1 MANPQSF
8 STFAT
13 TEASNVRDVAEDM
26 LYLDENRTVLYTLT
40 NAAKRKKNATAP
52 RIEWFEENDLGMIG
66 TVSNGTTAYA
76 SGSTGI
82 FVTDITLFGVN
93 DVVQVANAVSSAS
106 AQGEFFL
113 VSAVSGSTN
122 GTLTVTRGFAGSTAG
137 TITATNTLKIL
148 GVATTENGSIDN
160 PRVPF
165 RVNKTSGCQIFEW
178 PIQITRTGA
187 ATKVYTA
194 PQGDRADKQTLGMRR
209 QKLEI
214 ENAGVW
220 GQFSETLAAPGSRWT
235 SMGVRSIIA
244 TNVTDAGGTLTY
256 QTFLPFSRLAF
267 RFGAS
272 EKLLMAAPIVKEG
285 LDFTAGN
292 KIVQQAGATMHGV
305 QLKRY
310 LTPNGTW
317 NLATNYNMDV
327 NSDLGDEALG
337 VDLASVEWCPLVN
350 NGQNLD
356 TKIFQDY
363 DPTNPKLIKDLVF
376 TQGGWRIRHEKRHA
390 RLYDVSSYA

>member
-8 STFAT
+8 NTFAT
-13 TEASNVRDVAEDM
+13 TENSNVRDVAEDM

-40 NAAKRKKNATAP
+40 NAAKRKKNATSP

-66 TVSNGTTAYA
+66 TVSNGTVAYA

-82 FVTDITLFGVN
+82 FVQDITIFGVN
-93 DVVQVANAVSSAS
+93 DLVQVARAIGTNSQ
-106 AQGEFFL
+106 QGEFFL
-113 VSAVSGSTN
+113 VTALSGTTN
-122 GTLTVTRGFAGSTAG
+122 GTLTVTRGFAGSTAD

-148 GVATTENGSIDN
+148 GVATTENGTIDN
-160 PRVPF
+160 PRVPA

-214 ENAGVW
+214 ENAGLF
-220 GQFSETLAAPGSRWT
+220 GRFSESLASPGSRWT

-272 EKLLMAAPIVKEG
+272 EKLLIAGPIVKEG

-292 KIVQQAGATMHGV
+292 KILAQAGANVHGV

-317 NLATNYNMDV
+317 NLATNYNMDP
-327 NSDLGDEALG
+327 NSDMGDEAIG
-337 VDLASVEWCPLVN
+337 VDLASVEYCPLVN

-376 TQGGWRIRHEKRHA
+376 TQAGWRIRHEARHA
-390 RLYDVSSYA
+390 RLYDVSAYA

>member
-8 STFAT
+8 NTFV

-52 RIEWFEENDLGMIG
+52 RIEWFEENDLTMLGA
-66 TVSNGTTAYA
+66 VSNGTTAYA
-76 SGSTGI
+76 SNATGVFVADVTI
-82 FVTDITLFGVN
+82 FGIN
-93 DVVQVANAVSSAS
+93 DVVQVPKAPAAGVSTFD
-106 AQGEFFL
+106 ELLL
-113 VSAVSGSTN
+113 VTAISGTTN
-122 GTLTVTRGFAGSTAG
+122 GTLTVTRAFAGTTAD
-137 TITATNTLKIL
+137 TIGATNQLKIFN
-148 GVATTENGSIDN
+148 VATTENGSIDN
-160 PRVPF
+160 PRVPS
-165 RVNKTSGCQIFEW
+165 RSNKTSGCQIFEW
-178 PIQITRTGA
+178 PIQCTRTGA

-214 ENAGVW
+214 ENAGLF
-220 GQFSETLAAPGSRWT
+220 GRFSESLASPGSRWT

-244 TNVTDAGGTLTY
+244 TNVTDAGTTLSY
-256 QTFLPFSRLAF
+256 QTVLIFSRNAF
-267 RFGAS
+267 RYGAS
-272 EKLLMAAPIVKEG
+272 EKLLAAAPIVKEG
-285 LDFTAGN
+285 LDYTAGN
-292 KIVQQAGATMHGV
+292 KIQQQAGATMHGV

-317 NLATNYNMDV
+317 NLATNYNMD
-327 NSDLGDEALG
+327 GGMADEALG
-337 VDLASVEWCPLVN
+337 IDLASVEYCPLVN

-376 TQGGWRIRHEKRHA
+376 TQAGWRIRHEARHA
-390 RLYDVSSYA
+390 RLYNVGSYA

>member
-1 MANPQSF
+1 MAQPQSF
-8 STFAT
+8 NTFV
-13 TEASNVRDVAEDM
+13 TEASNIRDVAEDM

-52 RIEWFEENDLGMIG
+52 RIEWFEENDLGMLG
-66 TVSNGTTAYA
+66 TVSNGTTNFSSVA
-76 SGSTGI
+76 TGI

-93 DVVQVANAVSSAS
+93 DLVQVARSVNSNSQ
-106 AQGEFFL
+106 QGEFVL
-113 VSAVSGSTN
+113 VTALSGTTN
-122 GTLTVTRGFAGSTAG
+122 GTLTVTRGFAGSTAD
-137 TITATNTLKIL
+137 TIGATNTLKIL

-160 PRVPF
+160 PRVPA

-214 ENAGVW
+214 ENAGLW
-220 GQFSETLAAPGSRWT
+220 GRFSESLASPGSRWT

-272 EKLLMAAPIVKEG
+272 EKLLIAGPIVKEG
-285 LDFTAGN
+285 LDFTSGT
-292 KIVQQAGATMHGV
+292 KILTQAGATMHGV

-317 NLATNYNMDV
+317 NLATNYNMD
-327 NSDLGDEALG
+327 NSSDLGDEAIG
-337 VDLASVEWCPLVN
+337 VDLASVEYCPLVN

-376 TQGGWRIRHEKRHA
+376 TQAGWRIRHEARHA
-390 RLYDVSSYA
+390 RLYDVTSYA

>member
-8 STFAT
+8 NTFV

-40 NAAKRKKNATAP
+40 NAAKRKKNATTP

-82 FVTDITLFGVN
+82 FVTDVTLFGVN
-93 DVVQVANAVSSAS
+93 DVVQVARAVGTNSQ
-106 AQGEFFL
+106 QGEFLL
-113 VSAVSGSTN
+113 VTAVSGTTN
-122 GTLTVTRGFAGSTAG
+122 GTLTVTRAFAGSTG
-137 TITATNTLKIL
+137 DTIGATNVLKIL

-160 PRVPF
+160 PRVPA

-178 PIQITRTGA
+178 PIQVTRTGA

-214 ENAGVW
+214 ENAGLF
-220 GQFSETLAAPGSRWT
+220 GRFSETLASPGSRWT

-272 EKLLMAAPIVKEG
+272 EKLLMAGPIVKEG

-292 KIVQQAGATMHGV
+292 KIQQQAGATVHGV

-317 NLATNYNMDV
+317 NLATNYNMDQ
-327 NSDLGDEALG
+327 NSDLGDEAIG
-337 VDLASVEWCPLVN
+337 VDLASIEYCPLVN

-376 TQGGWRIRHEKRHA
+376 TQAGWRIRHEARHA

>member
-8 STFAT
+8 NTFAT
-13 TEASNVRDVAEDM
+13 TEASNIRDVAEDM

-40 NAAKRKKNATAP
+40 NSAKRKKNSTSP
-52 RIEWFEENDLGMIG
+52 RLEWFEENDLSMLGAAA
-66 TVSNGTTAYA
+66 NGTTSYSSVA
-76 SGSTGI
+76 TGV
-82 FVTDITLFGVN
+82 FVADITLFGVN
-93 DVVQVANAVSSAS
+93 DVVQVAKAVGTSST
-106 AQGEFFL
+106 QEELVL
-113 VSAVSGSTN
+113 VSAVSGTTN
-122 GTLTVTRGFAGSTAG
+122 GTITISRGFANSTADTVG
-137 TITATNTLKIL
+137 ATNVLKIL

-165 RVNKTSGCQIFEW
+165 AVNKTSGCQIFEW

-187 ATKVYTA
+187 ATKVYA
-194 PQGDRADKQTLGMRR
+194 KPEGDRADKQTLGMRR

-214 ENAGVW
+214 ENAGLW
-220 GQFSETLAAPGSRWT
+220 GRFSESLASPGSRWT

-244 TNVTDAGGTLTY
+244 TNVTDVGTTLTY
-256 QTFLPFSRLAF
+256 QTFLQFSRLAF
-267 RFGAS
+267 RYGAA

-292 KIVQQAGATMHGV
+292 KILTQAGANMHGV

-317 NLATNYNMDV
+317 NLATNYNMDGGQ
-327 NSDLGDEALG
+327 GDEAIG
-337 VDLASVEWCPLVN
+337 IDLASVEYCPLVN

-376 TQGGWRIRHEKRHA
+376 TQAGWRIRHEARHA
-390 RLYDVSSYA
+390 RLYDCSAYA

>member
-8 STFAT
+8 NTFV
-13 TEASNVRDVAEDM
+13 TEGSNVRDVAEDM

-40 NAAKRKKNATAP
+40 NAAKRKKPATSP
-52 RIEWFEENDLGMIG
+52 RIEWFEENDLGMLG

-76 SGSTGI
+76 SNATGI
-82 FVTDITLFGVN
+82 FVQDITIFGVN
-93 DVVQVANAVSSAS
+93 DMVQVARTVGTNSQ
-106 AQGEFFL
+106 QGEFIL
-113 VSAVSGSTN
+113 VTALNGTTN
-122 GTLTVTRGFAGSTAG
+122 GTLTVTRGFAGSTAD
-137 TITATNTLKIL
+137 TIGATNTLKIL

-160 PRVPF
+160 PRVPA
-165 RVNKTSGCQIFEW
+165 RANKTSGCQIFEW

-214 ENAGVW
+214 ENAALFGR
-220 GQFSETLAAPGSRWT
+220 FSETLASPGSRWT
-235 SMGVRSIIA
+235 SMGIRSIIA
-244 TNVTDAGGTLTY
+244 TNVTDIGGTLTY
-256 QTFLPFSRLAF
+256 QTFLQYSRLAF
-267 RFGAS
+267 RYGAS
-272 EKLLMAAPIVKEG
+272 EKLLMAAPLFKEG
-285 LDFTAGN
+285 LDFTSGN
-292 KIVQQAGATMHGV
+292 KILTQAGATMHGV

-317 NLATNYNMDV
+317 NLATNYNMDSV
-327 NSDLGDEALG
+327 SDLGDEAIG
-337 VDLASVEWCPLVN
+337 VDLASVSYRPLVN

-376 TQGGWRIRHEKRHA
+376 TQAGWQIRHEARHA
-390 RLYDVSSYA
+390 RAYDVTTYA